1 MDQKLE
7 AEIVAQ
13 VLKGDRQGYSL
24 LVEEYQAPIYNLAY
38 RMTGNLGDAE
48 DLTQDTFIRAYQ
60 YLWRYDARKK
70 FFTWLY
76 TIAFNLIKNHYK
88 KNKKHNISEEL
99 SAHSLADDSPSP
111 EAQFIETQEITACLL
126 RLEDELR
133 VLLIMKYQQGLTF
146 EEIAEIT
153 GKSLSAVK
161 MRIYRGLEKLKE
173 LMNEQDIL

>member
-7 AEIVAQ
+7 AEIVARI
-13 VLKGDRQGYSL
+13 LKGDRQEYAL
-24 LVEEYQAPIYNLAY
+24 LVEKYKSPIYNLAY

-48 DLTQDTFIRAYQ
+48 DLTQETFIRAYQ
-60 YLWRYDARKK
+60 YLWRYDTRKK
-70 FFTWLY
+70 LFSWLY

-99 SAHSLADDSPSP
+99 SAHSLADNSTSP
-111 EAQFIETQEITACLL
+111 EAKFIETQEISLGLL
-126 RLEDELR
+126 RLEYELR
-133 VLLIMKYQQGLTF
+133 ALLIMKYQQGLSF

-161 MRIYRGLEKLKE
+161 MRIYRGLGKLKE
-173 LMNEQDIL
+173 LMSGEL